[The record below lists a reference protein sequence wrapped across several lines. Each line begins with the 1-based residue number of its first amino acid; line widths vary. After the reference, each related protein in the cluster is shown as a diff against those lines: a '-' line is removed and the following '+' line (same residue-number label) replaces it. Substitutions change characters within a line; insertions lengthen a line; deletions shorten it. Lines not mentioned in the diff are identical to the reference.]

1 MSTGADHNDNA
12 NVGTDP
18 VATDP
23 AATDPAATSP
33 VDTSAR
39 EPAGDVVEAKGRPLA
54 IVPAT
59 VPWLEFAVFVAVAV
73 ILAWLVCLPL
83 WLSGEGL
90 GDPVLVQVS
99 GMAMMFTPL
108 IAVVV
113 AMIVQRRRAGE
124 PRASIVTY
132 LGIWPLRPFGR
143 VLGMTALAF
152 FGIFV
157 LVAAAYLVGAAF
169 GWMQV
174 DLLGLS
180 GFKTQLS
187 HLPGLDEVPV
197 ALAVIGYLLIMA
209 LGSALNV
216 IVAFGEEVGWRGW
229 LLTSLRPLGTW
240 RALLIVGVI
249 WGLWHAPLILLG
261 YNFARPDITGV
272 AFMVGG
278 CIMLGILFGWL
289 RLRTG
294 SVWPAVAAH
303 AALNGSAGMLLGL
316 FIDGSAST
324 PDMALVSFLGVSGW
338 IVSAIVIAILFAT
351 GQFSK
356 QPELDVKLPKAP
368 APVAPPAPAVPPA
381 SSAQPMAP
389 AEQAPPVTPHG
400 EAH

>member
-1 MSTGADHNDNA
+1 M
-12 NVGTDP
+12 GTDRNDK
-18 VATDP
+18 VIVGAEP
-23 AATDPAATSP
+23 AAASAGEEVDP
-33 VDTSAR
+33 
-39 EPAGDVVEAKGRPLA
+39 KGRPLA
-54 IVPAT
+54 IVPSS

-90 GDPVLVQVS
+90 GNVMLVQVS

-108 IAVVV
+108 VAVVV
-113 AMIVQRRRAGE
+113 AMFVQRRRTGE
-124 PRASIVTY
+124 PRASIVRY

-143 VLGMTALAF
+143 VLGTTALAF

-180 GFKTQLS
+180 GFKAQLAQ
-187 HLPGLDEVPV
+187 LPGLDEVPV
-197 ALAVIGYLLIMA
+197 ALAVIGYLVIMA
-209 LGSALNV
+209 LGSVLNV

-240 RALLIVGVI
+240 PALIIVGVI

-261 YNFARPDITGV
+261 YNFARPDITGL

-294 SVWPAVAAH
+294 SIWPAVAAH

-316 FIDGSAST
+316 FIDGSAET

-338 IVSAIVIAILFAT
+338 IVSAIVIAVLFAT
-351 GQFSK
+351 GQFRK
-356 QPELDVKLPKAP
+356 QPELGFKAPKAAAP
-368 APVAPPAPAVPPA
+368 VPVAPAASPTEAPAARPTAAP
-381 SSAQPMAP
+381 SS
-389 AEQAPPVTPHG
+389 EVL
-400 EAH
+400 

>member
-1 MSTGADHNDNA
+1 M
-12 NVGTDP
+12 
-18 VATDP
+18 ATD
-23 AATDPAATSP
+23 P

-124 PRASIVTY
+124 PRASIVRY

-240 RALLIVGVI
+240 PALLIVGVI

-356 QPELDVKLPKAP
+356 QPELGVKLPKAP

-389 AEQAPPVTPHG
+389 AEPAPPVTPHG

>member
-1 MSTGADHNDNA
+1 MSMETERNDKVIVGAE
-12 NVGTDP
+12 
-18 VATDP
+18 P
-23 AATDPAATSP
+23 AAA
-33 VDTSAR
+33 SAR
-39 EPAGDVVEAKGRPLA
+39 EEVDPKGRPLA

-90 GDPVLVQVS
+90 GNVMLVQVS

-113 AMIVQRRRAGE
+113 AMFIQRRRTGG
-124 PRASIVTY
+124 PRASIVRY

-157 LVAAAYLVGAAF
+157 LVAVAYLVGAAF

-180 GFKTQLS
+180 GFKAQLAQ
-187 HLPGLDEVPV
+187 LPGLEEIPV
-197 ALAVIGYLLIMA
+197 AVAVIGYLVIMA
-209 LGSALNV
+209 LGSLFNLT
-216 IVAFGEEVGWRGW
+216 VAFGEEVGWRGW

-240 RALLIVGVI
+240 PALIIVGVI

-261 YNFARPDITGV
+261 YNFARPDITGL

-278 CIMLGILFGWL
+278 CVMLGILFGWL

-294 SVWPAVAAH
+294 SIWPAVAGH

-316 FIDGSAST
+316 FIDGSAEA

-338 IVSAIVIAILFAT
+338 IVSAIVIAVLFAT
-351 GQFSK
+351 GQFRK
-356 QPELDVKLPKAP
+356 QPELGFKRPKAVAP
-368 APVAPPAPAVPPA
+368 APVAPAASATETPTSGTTGTPATSPTA
-381 SSAQPMAP
+381 AP
-389 AEQAPPVTPHG
+389 SREVL
-400 EAH
+400 